1 MKHGIW
7 LLGVLSLAVVGCS
20 TTQQAP
26 TQKPN
31 TIPAINK
38 STPKAMWEQRQLVFS
53 RMKEWRMDGRVSL
66 TLDEQ
71 NWSFALDWLQRGNQ
85 AEMNIKN
92 PLTGSTLAQ
101 IIDSGSRVTMKSSD
115 GKTYQDTN
123 AERLLQKQLGMRLP
137 LGGMRYW
144 ARGIADPSL
153 PLDRVEWDNVGRPK
167 VLEQGGWLIQYPR
180 YVGTGSNAL
189 PDKIQVDRAADK
201 MKVKVLAKDWKTT
214 F

>member
-7 LLGVLSLAVVGCS
+7 LLCALSLAVVGCS
-20 TTQQAP
+20 TTQAP
-26 TQKPN
+26 STKPSN
-31 TIPAINK
+31 IPTINK
-38 STPKAMWEQRQLVFS
+38 STPQAMWEQRQQVFA

-66 TLDEQ
+66 TLDQQ
-71 NWSFALDWLQRGNQ
+71 NWSFSLDWLQRGNQ

-92 PLTGSTLAQ
+92 PLTGSTMAK
-101 IIDSGSRVTMKSSD
+101 IVDTGSRVTMTSSD

-137 LGGMRYW
+137 LSGMRYW

-153 PLDRVEWDNVGRPK
+153 PLDRVEWDSFGRAK
-167 VLEQGGWLIQYPR
+167 VLEQGGWVIKYAR
-180 YVGTGSNAL
+180 YVSDGSNAL